1 MAEKKIETVTITI
14 PYIEGK
20 GETEYV
26 NDNGKAYLIRKGE
39 PVDVPVSVAEI
50 LEQSNRQAMVVR
62 NVKKQMKEQNLGEM

>member
-1 MAEKKIETVTITI
+1 MAEKKIETVTVTI

-20 GETEYV
+20 GETQYV

-39 PVDVPVSVAEI
+39 PVEVPVSVAEI
-50 LEQSNRQAMVVR
+50 LEQSNKQAMIVR

>member
-1 MAEKKIETVTITI
+1 MAKAEMVTVTI

-20 GETEYV
+20 GETQYV

-39 PVDVPVSVAEI
+39 PVEVPASVAEI
-50 LEQSNRQAMVVR
+50 LEQSNKQAMIVR

>member
-1 MAEKKIETVTITI
+1 MAKVEMVTVTI

-20 GETEYV
+20 GETQYV

-39 PVDVPVSVAEI
+39 PVEVPASVAEI
-50 LEQSNRQAMVVR
+50 LDQSNKQVMIVR

>member
-50 LEQSNRQAMVVR
+50 LEQSNRQAMIVR